1 MERTG
6 YVEVR
11 KGGTWIRNPI
21 GNASTL
27 GPNIY
32 IKIVTGDVIVPTG
45 TLMEYFR

>member
-32 IKIVTGDVIVPTG
+32 IKMLLEMLVPTG
-45 TLMEYFR
+45 TLMEYFC